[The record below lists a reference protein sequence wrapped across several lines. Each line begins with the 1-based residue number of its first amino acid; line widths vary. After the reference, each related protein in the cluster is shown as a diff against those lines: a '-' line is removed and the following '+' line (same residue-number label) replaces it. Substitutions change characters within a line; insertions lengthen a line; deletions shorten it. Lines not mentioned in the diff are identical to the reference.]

1 MSTYLPNQVNNYS
14 IWFSG
19 NRFIGM
25 ADCTMPNLANLTD
38 ELKGAGLGGTIT
50 FPVAAHYADW
60 AMTMNFHTITKQG
73 CELMRQ
79 DGLKIEA
86 RAGMQYLD
94 PGPHR
99 LIIGAWKFVLAI
111 LPRGFDLGKLEV
123 GTKQPNAIEVGVTYI
138 KASLNGEEIFEK
150 DKINLIDRVLGV
162 DYALSIRNAI
172 GM

>member
-1 MSTYLPNQVNNYS
+1 MIPNQVNNYS
-14 IWFSG
+14 IWFNG

-25 ADCTMPNLANLTD
+25 ADVTLPNLANMTD

-50 FPVAAHYADW
+50 FPVAAHYNDW
-60 AMTMNFHTITKQG
+60 ALTMNFHTITKEG
-73 CELMRQ
+73 CQLMRQ

-94 PGPHR
+94 PGPHK
-99 LIIGAWKFVLAI
+99 LYIGAWRFVMAI

-138 KASLNGEEIFEK
+138 KALLDGETIFEK
-150 DKINLIDRVLGV
+150 DKINLKDWVLGT
-162 DYALSIRNAI
+162 DYAAPIRSALGI
-172 GM
+172 